1 MAEPWEPLLPPD
13 PEGELIHTR
22 EYQVK
27 VYKRDESTLLVRGAV
42 RDSKEPGLYIVGDPD
57 PLTVHHMVVGLVV
70 AFPSLEITDVEV
82 EFESHPNPQCPSIAD
97 HYKGLIGL
105 SVARGFTHKVRE
117 LFGGPRGCT
126 HTTALLLAMGPA
138 VVQSRF
144 SMQVL
149 SARERG
155 IDPDRG
161 FGGLAE
167 MPIEERRKFWT
178 FNLNTCHV
186 WAEDGTF
193 VADLEAGRGGRHV
206 PVFVK
211 RRLERLGRDG
221 DSWRSPMQG

>member
-13 PEGELIHTR
+13 PDGELIHTR
-22 EYQVK
+22 DYQVK

-42 RDSKEPGLYIVGDPD
+42 RDAKEAGLYIVGDPE

-70 AFPSLEITDVEV
+70 DFPSLEITDVEV
-82 EFESHPNPQCPSIAD
+82 DFESHPNPECPSITD

-105 SVARGFTHKVRE
+105 SVSRGFTHKVRE

-138 VVQSRF
+138 VVQSTF
-144 SMQVL
+144 SMRVL
-149 SARERG
+149 AARRQGQGSGE
-155 IDPDRG
+155 G
-161 FGGLAE
+161 FSGFAD
-167 MPIEERRKFWT
+167 MPIEERRKFWA

-186 WAEDGTF
+186 WAEDGQF
-193 VADLEAGRGGRHV
+193 VADLEAGRGGHHV

-211 RRLERLGRDG
+211 KRLERLGRDG
-221 DSWRSPMQG
+221 ESWRTPMQG